1 MGDGPIDAV
10 FTCIERITGI
20 EVKLKDYRVRNIT
33 MGEDAQG
40 EALVEVDYQ
49 GKSLRGRGV
58 STDIVEASA
67 QAFLQVINQIAQRRP
82 LDERILPTQPAREA
96 RPAEVA
102 AK

>member
-1 MGDGPIDAV
+1 
-10 FTCIERITGI
+10 
-20 EVKLKDYRVRNIT
+20 
-33 MGEDAQG
+33 
-40 EALVEVDYQ
+40 
-49 GKSLRGRGV
+49 V

-96 RPAEVA
+96 REAEVA